1 MPDCMR
7 KRKHS
12 VALEKHNPDDVQQSA
27 NLQLSHPGEL
37 VTPEDND
44 QRRAEPDDQI
54 EERLQT
60 FEPLVK
66 HL

>member
-12 VALEKHNPDDVQQSA
+12 VTLEKHNPDDVQQST
-27 NLQLSHPGEL
+27 NLQLGHPGEL
-37 VTPEDND
+37 VTPEDYD